1 MQERKD
7 VTTEE
12 VEEENQLIFMNN
24 TITVGR
30 SIEVGNIGAHSW
42 KDEKSGK
49 KKKGEEND
57 HHLVEFL
64 ELPRTEQNEETEG
77 SAWTV
82 ECKFLNPVPS
92 APLWFTPSS
101 LKVTVEVCKVV
112 ATNLQMQPMSETDQM
127 KSRNKKLRE
136 EAKQKNAM
144 KLPEESHEFIL
155 NEIRRREIVEHDPG
169 RVFVEAEDDSESDED
184 EEEE

>member
-1 MQERKD
+1 M
-7 VTTEE
+7 
-12 VEEENQLIFMNN
+12 EEENQLIFMNN

-30 SIEVGNIGAHSW
+30 SIEVGNIGACSW
-42 KDEKSGK
+42 KDEKDG
-49 KKKGEEND
+49 KKGEAND
-57 HHLVEFL
+57 HCLVEFL
-64 ELPRTEQNEETEG
+64 EPPRTEQNEETEG

-112 ATNLQMQPMSETDQM
+112 ATNLQMQPMSEMNQI

-136 EAKQKNAM
+136 EAKQKKAM

-155 NEIRRREIVEHDPG
+155 NEIRRREVVEHDPS